1 MTKSINPDVAA
12 FKDDFFKGLSIREC
26 IFGGAALVVG
36 VGGTLLLHFYFGMNI
51 NAAITMCMPVI
62 GIIGLCGFYHKN
74 SMTLM
79 EIIKSVIRLIR
90 QKPFT
95 YETRTIFNKEMEET
109 TNERSKKS
117 KQ

>member
-1 MTKSINPDVAA
+1 
-12 FKDDFFKGLSIREC
+12 
-26 IFGGAALVVG
+26 
-36 VGGTLLLHFYFGMNI
+36 
-51 NAAITMCMPVI
+51 
-62 GIIGLCGFYHKN
+62 
-74 SMTLM
+74 MTLM
-79 EIIKSVIRLIR
+79 EITKSVIRLIR